1 MKIKKLIAVIASAL
15 LCFYAIAQ
23 DAADE
28 VSDFESSESIFADE
42 DAMFDEDIQDLD
54 EAVTADIPQSGLI
67 TTVNTGTATIPLTF
81 SGHLESELGLAYLKE
96 EELTDK
102 SGYFEFENN
111 LFLTARA
118 DDTFGV
124 RGKFTTSYDNNFDF
138 IVSELYFDYLWLDH
152 VYITAGKKSTSWG
165 YMRLF
170 SDDDDDKNHE
180 STSDTSYT
188 NIIYD
193 SGSGISALAR
203 IPFSVFNI
211 SGMALYTGH
220 EDKPS
225 YKDMSFAGSLEFT
238 VFHTS
243 VNIFGRSFPDKKSP
257 MYNPYKLPIWGVEAK
272 KTILGAD
279 IYFQEM
285 ARIRDVARARQIKKD
300 GVDKI
305 ISSVGMYKWWDAHYP
320 NIGFNI
326 EYQNIYLPNLTE
338 DKYSNTIFLDAGI
351 KFLVNG
357 KSVKVGSEWR
367 HYVEDKKGYVKPGI
381 SISGLFPHAE
391 WNTGVKIEYGENE
404 STILS
409 ENGKVITD
417 SVKYTFA
424 TSIKLTLDY

>member
-28 VSDFESSESIFADE
+28 VSDFDSSENIFAEE